1 MITSY
6 KNVFC
11 HTQHVL
17 VVVYST

>member
-1 MITSY
+1 MITTN

-11 HTQHVL
+11 HTQNVL